1 MEDFNQRRDA
11 AMNINP
17 AAAASVAGTA
27 RAAAK
32 GGESDNQA
40 NQAAARQSSAQA
52 PGGKAEGDNSLDAG
66 EQTSDRDA
74 NGRQV
79 LDVFERSDE
88 QDSQEEPPS
97 APKPNSTHDG
107 HLDLEA

>member
-1 MEDFNQRRDA
+1 
-11 AMNINP
+11 MNINP
-17 AAAASVAGTA
+17 AAAASVAGTS

-40 NQAAARQSSAQA
+40 AEASARQSAAKS
-52 PGGKAEGDNSLDAG
+52 PGGKVDGDNSLEAG

-88 QDSQEEPPS
+88 EKPKTEMQSEDPS
-97 APKPNSTHDG
+97 PNSKHDG

>member
-1 MEDFNQRRDA
+1 
-11 AMNINP
+11 MNINP

-32 GGESDNQA
+32 GGDSDNQST
-40 NQAAARQSSAQA
+40 QATARQSAADA
-52 PGGKAEGDNSLDAG
+52 PGGKDASDTSVDAG
-66 EQTSDRDA
+66 DQTSDRDA

-79 LDVFERSDE
+79 LDVFERGNGE
-88 QDSQEEPPS
+88 KKQEEDPETA
-97 APKPNSTHDG
+97 APKSTHDG